1 MPAGSQGYQN
11 GSGYNRNEGDA
22 YGSYS
27 QGSGQQGS
35 YIGANGGQQGVQQ
48 GGHLPVSTHPQY
60 SPSSSAGQQYS
71 YSSSSS
77 PEALQYGHSASSL
90 PGVAPDS
97 NYSGQYGQSSPSPSS
112 YSSYNGQYGQGGA
125 QGTPGSAGGSPNWPT
140 APQWNPQ
147 TAQGATGVHNVYP
160 DNSRYGSIPPSF

>member
-11 GSGYNRNEGDA
+11 GSGYNRNEGDT

-27 QGSGQQGS
+27 QGSDQQGVMQ
-35 YIGANGGQQGVQQ
+35 GGQQGV
-48 GGHLPVSTHPQY
+48 HLPVSTHRQY

-77 PEALQYGHSASSL
+77 PEVLQYGHSASSL
-90 PGVAPDS
+90 PGVAPGS
-97 NYSGQYGQSSPSPSS
+97 NHGGQYGQSSPSPPSYGS
-112 YSSYNGQYGQGGA
+112 YSGQYGQEGGA
-125 QGTPGSAGGSPNWPT
+125 QGTPGSAGGSPNWPN

-147 TAQGATGVHNVYP
+147 TAQGANGVNNVYP
-160 DNSRYGSIPPSF
+160 DNSRYGSMPPSF